1 MSNIFSQIKVKDV
14 NFSNRIV
21 MAPMVHFGYKNKNG
35 NMEEKLFNTY
45 LNYADKGIG
54 LIISQALLV
63 ADKKEIVGDISNWAG
78 IYSNEHIE
86 YLRKISDTYHK
97 YGTKFIAQLNTLNFK
112 FLEKNS
118 NDINRLSKE
127 DLIYLRDCFI
137 KSAKFCQEAGLDG
150 IELHGAHTYFFNML
164 SSEIS
169 NKREDNYGG
178 NLIERLNLV
187 KEIIEAIKS
196 FSKDDFIIS
205 YRMGWTENINT
216 DIETAKALE
225 QLGVDIL
232 HVSSGIPEDR
242 KLKLGIKQ
250 LVANPWE
257 TAEKDFAVGT
267 VIKGKVV
274 EVKPFGIFVEIAD
287 GIDAF
292 VHSSD
297 YSWVGEE
304 TPKFEIGNE
313 VELKITELDL
323 NDKKIKGSLKALRK
337 SPWEHAM
344 EEYKVGT
351 TVEKKIKTVADFG
364 LFIELTK
371 GIDGFIP
378 TQFASKE
385 FIKNIRD
392 KFNEG
397 DVVKA
402 QVVEVNKDTQ
412 KIKLSIKKI
421 EIEEEKRE
429 EREQIEKYSTSSSEE

>member
-1 MSNIFSQIKVKDV
+1 MSNIFSQIKVKGV

-35 NMEEKLFNTY
+35 NMEEKLLNTY

-63 ADKKEIVGDISNWAG
+63 TDKKEIVGDVSNWAG

-225 QLGVDIL
+225 KLGIDIL

-242 KLKLGIKQ
+242 KLKLPNEFEYNDFVYTGIQVKKNVNIPVIVVNDIKT
-250 LVANPWE
+250 LSRGNKLIEDGDCDFVAYGRLFLSDPN
-257 TAEKDFAVGT
+257 F
-267 VIKGKVV
+267 VI
-274 EVKPFGIFVEIAD
+274 
-287 GIDAF
+287 
-292 VHSSD
+292 H
-297 YSWVGEE
+297 
-304 TPKFEIGNE
+304 
-313 VELKITELDL
+313 
-323 NDKKIKGSLKALRK
+323 SLK
-337 SPWEHAM
+337 
-344 EEYKVGT
+344 
-351 TVEKKIKTVADFG
+351 
-364 LFIELTK
+364 
-371 GIDGFIP
+371 
-378 TQFASKE
+378 
-385 FIKNIRD
+385 
-392 KFNEG
+392 
-397 DVVKA
+397 
-402 QVVEVNKDTQ
+402 
-412 KIKLSIKKI
+412 
-421 EIEEEKRE
+421 
-429 EREQIEKYSTSSSEE
+429 

>member
-1 MSNIFSQIKVKDV
+1 MSNIFSQIKVKGV

-35 NMEEKLFNTY
+35 NMEEKLLNTY

-63 ADKKEIVGDISNWAG
+63 TDKKEIVGDVSNWAG

-196 FSKDDFIIS
+196 FSKDNFIIS

-225 QLGVDIL
+225 KLGVDIL

-242 KLKLGIKQ
+242 KLKLPDEFEYNDFVYTGIQVKKNVNIPVIVVNDIKT
-250 LVANPWE
+250 LSRGNKLIEDGDCDFVAYGRPLLSDPN
-257 TAEKDFAVGT
+257 F
-267 VIKGKVV
+267 VI
-274 EVKPFGIFVEIAD
+274 
-287 GIDAF
+287 
-292 VHSSD
+292 H
-297 YSWVGEE
+297 
-304 TPKFEIGNE
+304 
-313 VELKITELDL
+313 
-323 NDKKIKGSLKALRK
+323 SLK
-337 SPWEHAM
+337 
-344 EEYKVGT
+344 
-351 TVEKKIKTVADFG
+351 
-364 LFIELTK
+364 
-371 GIDGFIP
+371 
-378 TQFASKE
+378 
-385 FIKNIRD
+385 
-392 KFNEG
+392 
-397 DVVKA
+397 
-402 QVVEVNKDTQ
+402 
-412 KIKLSIKKI
+412 
-421 EIEEEKRE
+421 
-429 EREQIEKYSTSSSEE
+429 

>member
-1 MSNIFSQIKVKDV
+1 MSNIFSQIKVKRV

-35 NMEEKLFNTY
+35 NMEEKLLNTY

-63 ADKKEIVGDISNWAG
+63 ADKKEIVGDVSNWAG

-118 NDINRLSKE
+118 NDINKLSKE

-225 QLGVDIL
+225 KLGIDIL
-232 HVSSGIPEDR
+232 HVSIGIPEDR
-242 KLKLGIKQ
+242 KLKLPNEFEYNDFVYTGIQVKKNVNIPVIVVNDIKT
-250 LVANPWE
+250 LSRGNKLIEDGDCDFVAYGRPFLSDPN
-257 TAEKDFAVGT
+257 
-267 VIKGKVV
+267 
-274 EVKPFGIFVEIAD
+274 FGI
-287 GIDAF
+287 
-292 VHSSD
+292 H
-297 YSWVGEE
+297 
-304 TPKFEIGNE
+304 
-313 VELKITELDL
+313 
-323 NDKKIKGSLKALRK
+323 SLK
-337 SPWEHAM
+337 
-344 EEYKVGT
+344 
-351 TVEKKIKTVADFG
+351 
-364 LFIELTK
+364 
-371 GIDGFIP
+371 
-378 TQFASKE
+378 
-385 FIKNIRD
+385 
-392 KFNEG
+392 
-397 DVVKA
+397 
-402 QVVEVNKDTQ
+402 
-412 KIKLSIKKI
+412 
-421 EIEEEKRE
+421 
-429 EREQIEKYSTSSSEE
+429 

>member
-1 MSNIFSQIKVKDV
+1 MSNIFSQIKVKGV

-35 NMEEKLFNTY
+35 NMEEKLLNTY

-63 ADKKEIVGDISNWAG
+63 TNKKEIVGDVSNWAG

-225 QLGVDIL
+225 KLGVDIL

-242 KLKLGIKQ
+242 KLKLPNEFEYNDFVYTGIQVKKNVNIPVIVVNDIKT
-250 LVANPWE
+250 LSRGNKLIEDGDCDFVAYGRPLLSDPN
-257 TAEKDFAVGT
+257 F
-267 VIKGKVV
+267 VI
-274 EVKPFGIFVEIAD
+274 
-287 GIDAF
+287 
-292 VHSSD
+292 H
-297 YSWVGEE
+297 
-304 TPKFEIGNE
+304 
-313 VELKITELDL
+313 
-323 NDKKIKGSLKALRK
+323 SLK
-337 SPWEHAM
+337 
-344 EEYKVGT
+344 
-351 TVEKKIKTVADFG
+351 
-364 LFIELTK
+364 
-371 GIDGFIP
+371 
-378 TQFASKE
+378 
-385 FIKNIRD
+385 
-392 KFNEG
+392 
-397 DVVKA
+397 
-402 QVVEVNKDTQ
+402 
-412 KIKLSIKKI
+412 
-421 EIEEEKRE
+421 
-429 EREQIEKYSTSSSEE
+429 

>member
-1 MSNIFSQIKVKDV
+1 MSNIFSQIKVKRV

-35 NMEEKLFNTY
+35 NMEEKLLNTY

-63 ADKKEIVGDISNWAG
+63 ADKKEIVGDVSNWAG

-225 QLGVDIL
+225 KLGVDIL

-242 KLKLGIKQ
+242 KLKLPNEFEYNDFVYTGIQVKKNVNIPVIVVNDIKT
-250 LVANPWE
+250 LSRGNKLIEDGDCDFVAYGRPFLSNPN
-257 TAEKDFAVGT
+257 F
-267 VIKGKVV
+267 VI
-274 EVKPFGIFVEIAD
+274 
-287 GIDAF
+287 
-292 VHSSD
+292 H
-297 YSWVGEE
+297 
-304 TPKFEIGNE
+304 
-313 VELKITELDL
+313 
-323 NDKKIKGSLKALRK
+323 SLK
-337 SPWEHAM
+337 
-344 EEYKVGT
+344 
-351 TVEKKIKTVADFG
+351 
-364 LFIELTK
+364 
-371 GIDGFIP
+371 
-378 TQFASKE
+378 
-385 FIKNIRD
+385 
-392 KFNEG
+392 
-397 DVVKA
+397 
-402 QVVEVNKDTQ
+402 
-412 KIKLSIKKI
+412 
-421 EIEEEKRE
+421 
-429 EREQIEKYSTSSSEE
+429 

>member
-1 MSNIFSQIKVKDV
+1 MPNIFSQIKVKEL

-35 NMEEKLFNTY
+35 NMEEKLLNTY

-63 ADKKEIVGDISNWAG
+63 TNKKEIVGDVSNWAG

-225 QLGVDIL
+225 KLGVDIL

-242 KLKLGIKQ
+242 KLKLPNEFEYNDFVYTGIQVKKNVNIPVIVVNDIKT
-250 LVANPWE
+250 LSRGNKLIEDGDCDFVAYGRPLLSDPN
-257 TAEKDFAVGT
+257 F
-267 VIKGKVV
+267 VI
-274 EVKPFGIFVEIAD
+274 
-287 GIDAF
+287 
-292 VHSSD
+292 H
-297 YSWVGEE
+297 
-304 TPKFEIGNE
+304 
-313 VELKITELDL
+313 
-323 NDKKIKGSLKALRK
+323 SLK
-337 SPWEHAM
+337 
-344 EEYKVGT
+344 
-351 TVEKKIKTVADFG
+351 
-364 LFIELTK
+364 
-371 GIDGFIP
+371 
-378 TQFASKE
+378 
-385 FIKNIRD
+385 
-392 KFNEG
+392 
-397 DVVKA
+397 
-402 QVVEVNKDTQ
+402 
-412 KIKLSIKKI
+412 
-421 EIEEEKRE
+421 
-429 EREQIEKYSTSSSEE
+429 

>member
-1 MSNIFSQIKVKDV
+1 MSNIFSQIKVKGV

-35 NMEEKLFNTY
+35 NMEEKLLNTY

-63 ADKKEIVGDISNWAG
+63 TDKKEIVGDVSNWAG

-118 NDINRLSKE
+118 NDINKLSKE

-225 QLGVDIL
+225 KLGVDIL

-242 KLKLGIKQ
+242 KLKLPDEFEYNDFVYTGIQVKKNVNIPVIVVNDIKT
-250 LVANPWE
+250 LSRGNKLIEDGDCDFVAY
-257 TAEKDFAVGT
+257 GR
-267 VIKGKVV
+267 
-274 EVKPFGIFVEIAD
+274 PFL
-287 GIDAF
+287 
-292 VHSSD
+292 SD
-297 YSWVGEE
+297 
-304 TPKFEIGNE
+304 PNFII
-313 VELKITELDL
+313 L
-323 NDKKIKGSLKALRK
+323 SLK
-337 SPWEHAM
+337 
-344 EEYKVGT
+344 
-351 TVEKKIKTVADFG
+351 
-364 LFIELTK
+364 
-371 GIDGFIP
+371 
-378 TQFASKE
+378 
-385 FIKNIRD
+385 
-392 KFNEG
+392 
-397 DVVKA
+397 
-402 QVVEVNKDTQ
+402 
-412 KIKLSIKKI
+412 
-421 EIEEEKRE
+421 
-429 EREQIEKYSTSSSEE
+429 

>member
-35 NMEEKLFNTY
+35 NMEEKLLNTY

-63 ADKKEIVGDISNWAG
+63 TDKKEIVGDVSNWAG

-118 NDINRLSKE
+118 NDINKLSKE

-137 KSAKFCQEAGLDG
+137 RSAKFCQEAGLDG

-164 SSEIS
+164 SSETS

-205 YRMGWTENINT
+205 YRMGWTENINS

-225 QLGVDIL
+225 KLGVDIL

-242 KLKLGIKQ
+242 KLKLPNEFEYNDFVYTGIQVKKNVNIPVIVVNDIKT
-250 LVANPWE
+250 LSRGGKLIEDGDCDFVAYGRPFLADPN
-257 TAEKDFAVGT
+257 F
-267 VIKGKVV
+267 VI
-274 EVKPFGIFVEIAD
+274 
-287 GIDAF
+287 
-292 VHSSD
+292 H
-297 YSWVGEE
+297 
-304 TPKFEIGNE
+304 
-313 VELKITELDL
+313 
-323 NDKKIKGSLKALRK
+323 SLK
-337 SPWEHAM
+337 
-344 EEYKVGT
+344 
-351 TVEKKIKTVADFG
+351 
-364 LFIELTK
+364 
-371 GIDGFIP
+371 
-378 TQFASKE
+378 
-385 FIKNIRD
+385 
-392 KFNEG
+392 
-397 DVVKA
+397 
-402 QVVEVNKDTQ
+402 
-412 KIKLSIKKI
+412 
-421 EIEEEKRE
+421 
-429 EREQIEKYSTSSSEE
+429 

>member
-1 MSNIFSQIKVKDV
+1 MSNIFSQIKVKGV

-35 NMEEKLFNTY
+35 NMEEKLLNTY

-63 ADKKEIVGDISNWAG
+63 TDKKEIVGDVSNWAG

-225 QLGVDIL
+225 KLGVDIL

-242 KLKLGIKQ
+242 KLKLPDEFEYNDFVYTGIQVKKN
-250 LVANPWE
+250 VNIP
-257 TAEKDFAVGT
+257 
-267 VIKGKVV
+267 VIVV
-274 EVKPFGIFVEIAD
+274 NDIKTLSRGNKLIED
-287 GIDAF
+287 RDCD
-292 VHSSD
+292 HSSIFHG
-297 YSWVGEE
+297 YH
-304 TPKFEIGNE
+304 F
-313 VELKITELDL
+313 
-323 NDKKIKGSLKALRK
+323 
-337 SPWEHAM
+337 
-344 EEYKVGT
+344 
-351 TVEKKIKTVADFG
+351 
-364 LFIELTK
+364 
-371 GIDGFIP
+371 
-378 TQFASKE
+378 Q
-385 FIKNIRD
+385 
-392 KFNEG
+392 
-397 DVVKA
+397 
-402 QVVEVNKDTQ
+402 
-412 KIKLSIKKI
+412 
-421 EIEEEKRE
+421 
-429 EREQIEKYSTSSSEE
+429 

>member
-1 MSNIFSQIKVKDV
+1 MSNIFSQIKVKGV
-14 NFSNRIV
+14 NFFNRIV

-35 NMEEKLFNTY
+35 NMEEKLLNTY

-63 ADKKEIVGDISNWAG
+63 TNKKEIVGDVSNWAG

-225 QLGVDIL
+225 KLGVDIL

-242 KLKLGIKQ
+242 KLKL
-250 LVANPWE
+250 P
-257 TAEKDFAVGT
+257 D
-267 VIKGKVV
+267 
-274 EVKPFGIFVEIAD
+274 
-287 GIDAF
+287 
-292 VHSSD
+292 
-297 YSWVGEE
+297 
-304 TPKFEIGNE
+304 KFEYNDFVYTGIQVKKNVNIPVIVVNDIKTLSRGNKLIE
-313 VELKITELDL
+313 DGDCDFVAYGRPFLSDPNFILY
-323 NDKKIKGSLKALRK
+323 SLK
-337 SPWEHAM
+337 
-344 EEYKVGT
+344 
-351 TVEKKIKTVADFG
+351 
-364 LFIELTK
+364 
-371 GIDGFIP
+371 
-378 TQFASKE
+378 
-385 FIKNIRD
+385 
-392 KFNEG
+392 
-397 DVVKA
+397 
-402 QVVEVNKDTQ
+402 
-412 KIKLSIKKI
+412 
-421 EIEEEKRE
+421 
-429 EREQIEKYSTSSSEE
+429 

>member
-1 MSNIFSQIKVKDV
+1 MSNIFSQIKVKGV

-35 NMEEKLFNTY
+35 NMEEKLLNTY

-63 ADKKEIVGDISNWAG
+63 TDKKEIVGDVSNWAG

-118 NDINRLSKE
+118 NDINKLSKE

-178 NLIERLNLV
+178 NLIERLNLA

-225 QLGVDIL
+225 KLGIDIL

-242 KLKLGIKQ
+242 KLKLPNEFEYNDFVYTGIQVKKNVNIPVIVVNDIKT
-250 LVANPWE
+250 LSRGNKLIEDGDCDFVAY
-257 TAEKDFAVGT
+257 GR
-267 VIKGKVV
+267 
-274 EVKPFGIFVEIAD
+274 PFL
-287 GIDAF
+287 
-292 VHSSD
+292 SD
-297 YSWVGEE
+297 PNFILY
-304 TPKFEIGNE
+304 
-313 VELKITELDL
+313 
-323 NDKKIKGSLKALRK
+323 SLK
-337 SPWEHAM
+337 
-344 EEYKVGT
+344 
-351 TVEKKIKTVADFG
+351 
-364 LFIELTK
+364 
-371 GIDGFIP
+371 
-378 TQFASKE
+378 
-385 FIKNIRD
+385 
-392 KFNEG
+392 
-397 DVVKA
+397 
-402 QVVEVNKDTQ
+402 
-412 KIKLSIKKI
+412 
-421 EIEEEKRE
+421 
-429 EREQIEKYSTSSSEE
+429 

>member
-1 MSNIFSQIKVKDV
+1 MSNIFSQIKVKGV

-35 NMEEKLFNTY
+35 NMEKKLLNIY

-63 ADKKEIVGDISNWAG
+63 ADKKEIVGDVSNWAG

-86 YLRKISDTYHK
+86 YLRKISDTCHK

-205 YRMGWTENINT
+205 YRMSWTENINT

-225 QLGVDIL
+225 KLGVDIL

-242 KLKLGIKQ
+242 KLKLPDEFEYNDFVYTGIQVKKN
-250 LVANPWE
+250 VNIP
-257 TAEKDFAVGT
+257 
-267 VIKGKVV
+267 VIVV
-274 EVKPFGIFVEIAD
+274 
-287 GIDAF
+287 
-292 VHSSD
+292 
-297 YSWVGEE
+297 
-304 TPKFEIGNE
+304 
-313 VELKITELDL
+313 
-323 NDKKIKGSLKALRK
+323 ND
-337 SPWEHAM
+337 
-344 EEYKVGT
+344 
-351 TVEKKIKTVADFG
+351 IKT
-364 LFIELTK
+364 
-371 GIDGFIP
+371 
-378 TQFASKE
+378 
-385 FIKNIRD
+385 
-392 KFNEG
+392 
-397 DVVKA
+397 
-402 QVVEVNKDTQ
+402 
-412 KIKLSIKKI
+412 LSRLKM
-421 EIEEEKRE
+421 EIVILLPMEDHSYL
-429 EREQIEKYSTSSSEE
+429 ILIL

>member
-1 MSNIFSQIKVKDV
+1 MSNIFSQIKVKRV
-14 NFSNRIV
+14 NFFNRIV

-35 NMEEKLFNTY
+35 NMEEKLLNTY

-63 ADKKEIVGDISNWAG
+63 TNKKEIVGDVSNWAG

-225 QLGVDIL
+225 KLGVDIL

-242 KLKLGIKQ
+242 KLKLPDEFEYNDFVYTGIQVKKN
-250 LVANPWE
+250 VNIP
-257 TAEKDFAVGT
+257 
-267 VIKGKVV
+267 VIVV
-274 EVKPFGIFVEIAD
+274 
-287 GIDAF
+287 
-292 VHSSD
+292 
-297 YSWVGEE
+297 
-304 TPKFEIGNE
+304 
-313 VELKITELDL
+313 
-323 NDKKIKGSLKALRK
+323 ND
-337 SPWEHAM
+337 
-344 EEYKVGT
+344 
-351 TVEKKIKTVADFG
+351 IKTLSRGNKLIEDGDCDFVAYGRPFLSDHN
-364 LFIELTK
+364 FI
-371 GIDGFIP
+371 IH
-378 TQFASKE
+378 
-385 FIKNIRD
+385 
-392 KFNEG
+392 
-397 DVVKA
+397 
-402 QVVEVNKDTQ
+402 
-412 KIKLSIKKI
+412 SIK
-421 EIEEEKRE
+421 
-429 EREQIEKYSTSSSEE
+429 

>member
-1 MSNIFSQIKVKDV
+1 MSNIFSQIKVKRV

-35 NMEEKLFNTY
+35 NMEEKLLNTY

-63 ADKKEIVGDISNWAG
+63 ADKKEIVGDVSNWAG

-118 NDINRLSKE
+118 NDINKLSKE

-225 QLGVDIL
+225 KLGIDIL
-232 HVSSGIPEDR
+232 HVSIGIPEDR
-242 KLKLGIKQ
+242 KLKLPNEFEYNDFVYTGIQVKKNVNIPVIVVNDIKT
-250 LVANPWE
+250 LSRGNKLIEDGDCDFVAY
-257 TAEKDFAVGT
+257 GR
-267 VIKGKVV
+267 
-274 EVKPFGIFVEIAD
+274 PFL
-287 GIDAF
+287 
-292 VHSSD
+292 SD
-297 YSWVGEE
+297 PNFIIY
-304 TPKFEIGNE
+304 
-313 VELKITELDL
+313 
-323 NDKKIKGSLKALRK
+323 SLK
-337 SPWEHAM
+337 
-344 EEYKVGT
+344 
-351 TVEKKIKTVADFG
+351 
-364 LFIELTK
+364 
-371 GIDGFIP
+371 
-378 TQFASKE
+378 
-385 FIKNIRD
+385 
-392 KFNEG
+392 
-397 DVVKA
+397 
-402 QVVEVNKDTQ
+402 
-412 KIKLSIKKI
+412 
-421 EIEEEKRE
+421 
-429 EREQIEKYSTSSSEE
+429 

>member
-1 MSNIFSQIKVKDV
+1 MSNIFSQIKVKGV

-35 NMEEKLFNTY
+35 NMEEKLLNTY

-63 ADKKEIVGDISNWAG
+63 TDKKEIVGDVSNWAG

-127 DLIYLRDCFI
+127 NLIYLRDCFI
-137 KSAKFCQEAGLDG
+137 RSAKFCQEAGLDG

-187 KEIIEAIKS
+187 KEIVEAIKS

-225 QLGVDIL
+225 KLGIDIL

-242 KLKLGIKQ
+242 KLKLPNEFEYNDFVYTGIQVKKNVNIPVIVVNDIKT
-250 LVANPWE
+250 LSRGNKLIEDGDCDFVAY
-257 TAEKDFAVGT
+257 GR
-267 VIKGKVV
+267 
-274 EVKPFGIFVEIAD
+274 PFL
-287 GIDAF
+287 
-292 VHSSD
+292 SD
-297 YSWVGEE
+297 PNFILY
-304 TPKFEIGNE
+304 
-313 VELKITELDL
+313 
-323 NDKKIKGSLKALRK
+323 SLK
-337 SPWEHAM
+337 
-344 EEYKVGT
+344 
-351 TVEKKIKTVADFG
+351 
-364 LFIELTK
+364 
-371 GIDGFIP
+371 
-378 TQFASKE
+378 
-385 FIKNIRD
+385 
-392 KFNEG
+392 
-397 DVVKA
+397 
-402 QVVEVNKDTQ
+402 
-412 KIKLSIKKI
+412 
-421 EIEEEKRE
+421 
-429 EREQIEKYSTSSSEE
+429 

>member
-1 MSNIFSQIKVKDV
+1 MSNIFSQIKVKRV

-35 NMEEKLFNTY
+35 NMEEKLLNTY

-63 ADKKEIVGDISNWAG
+63 TDKKEIVGDVSNWAG

-118 NDINRLSKE
+118 NDINKLSKE

-187 KEIIEAIKS
+187 KEIVEAIKS

-225 QLGVDIL
+225 KLGIDIL

-242 KLKLGIKQ
+242 KLKLPNEFEYNDFVYTGIQVKKN
-250 LVANPWE
+250 VNIP
-257 TAEKDFAVGT
+257 
-267 VIKGKVV
+267 IIVV
-274 EVKPFGIFVEIAD
+274 
-287 GIDAF
+287 
-292 VHSSD
+292 
-297 YSWVGEE
+297 
-304 TPKFEIGNE
+304 
-313 VELKITELDL
+313 
-323 NDKKIKGSLKALRK
+323 ND
-337 SPWEHAM
+337 
-344 EEYKVGT
+344 
-351 TVEKKIKTVADFG
+351 IKTLSRGNKLIEDGDCDFVAYGRPFLSDPN
-364 LFIELTK
+364 FI
-371 GIDGFIP
+371 IH
-378 TQFASKE
+378 
-385 FIKNIRD
+385 
-392 KFNEG
+392 
-397 DVVKA
+397 
-402 QVVEVNKDTQ
+402 
-412 KIKLSIKKI
+412 
-421 EIEEEKRE
+421 
-429 EREQIEKYSTSSSEE
+429 

>member
-1 MSNIFSQIKVKDV
+1 MSNIFSQIKVKGV

-35 NMEEKLFNTY
+35 NMEEKLLNTY

-54 LIISQALLV
+54 LIVSQALLV
-63 ADKKEIVGDISNWAG
+63 ANKKEIVGDVSNWAG

-118 NDINRLSKE
+118 NDINKLSEE

-187 KEIIEAIKS
+187 KEIVEAIKS

-225 QLGVDIL
+225 KLGIDIL

-242 KLKLGIKQ
+242 KLKLPNEFEYNDFVYTGIQVKKNVNIPVIVVNDIKT
-250 LVANPWE
+250 LSRGNKLIEDGDCDFVAY
-257 TAEKDFAVGT
+257 GR
-267 VIKGKVV
+267 
-274 EVKPFGIFVEIAD
+274 PFL
-287 GIDAF
+287 
-292 VHSSD
+292 SD
-297 YSWVGEE
+297 PNFILY
-304 TPKFEIGNE
+304 
-313 VELKITELDL
+313 
-323 NDKKIKGSLKALRK
+323 SLK
-337 SPWEHAM
+337 
-344 EEYKVGT
+344 
-351 TVEKKIKTVADFG
+351 
-364 LFIELTK
+364 
-371 GIDGFIP
+371 
-378 TQFASKE
+378 
-385 FIKNIRD
+385 
-392 KFNEG
+392 
-397 DVVKA
+397 
-402 QVVEVNKDTQ
+402 
-412 KIKLSIKKI
+412 
-421 EIEEEKRE
+421 
-429 EREQIEKYSTSSSEE
+429 

>member
-1 MSNIFSQIKVKDV
+1 MSNIFSQIKVKGV

-35 NMEEKLFNTY
+35 NMEEKLLNTY

-63 ADKKEIVGDISNWAG
+63 ADKKEIVGDISNWSG

-97 YGTKFIAQLNTLNFK
+97 YSTKFIAQLNTLNFK

-216 DIETAKALE
+216 DVETAKALE
-225 QLGVDIL
+225 KLGVDIL

-242 KLKLGIKQ
+242 KLKLPDEFEYNDFVYTGIQ
-250 LVANPWE
+250 
-257 TAEKDFAVGT
+257 
-267 VIKGKVV
+267 
-274 EVKPFGIFVEIAD
+274 VK
-287 GIDAF
+287 
-292 VHSSD
+292 
-297 YSWVGEE
+297 
-304 TPKFEIGNE
+304 
-313 VELKITELDL
+313 
-323 NDKKIKGSLKALRK
+323 KKC
-337 SPWEHAM
+337 
-344 EEYKVGT
+344 
-351 TVEKKIKTVADFG
+351 
-364 LFIELTK
+364 
-371 GIDGFIP
+371 
-378 TQFASKE
+378 
-385 FIKNIRD
+385 
-392 KFNEG
+392 
-397 DVVKA
+397 
-402 QVVEVNKDTQ
+402 
-412 KIKLSIKKI
+412 
-421 EIEEEKRE
+421 
-429 EREQIEKYSTSSSEE
+429 